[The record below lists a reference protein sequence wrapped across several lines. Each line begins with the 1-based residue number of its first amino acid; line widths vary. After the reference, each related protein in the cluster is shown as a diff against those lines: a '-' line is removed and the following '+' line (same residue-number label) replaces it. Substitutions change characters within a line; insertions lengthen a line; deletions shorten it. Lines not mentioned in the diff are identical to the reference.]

1 MLIRF
6 LIITALLLSAGLS
19 FSSEQNPRINGV
31 QVFVLNK
38 SYDGDMNAFFS
49 GLKAKG
55 YDTVFLRVFHNG
67 SDRHHFADENKDCK
81 SGVYFKTDRACV
93 VRDVLGEAVVSA
105 RKNGMRIYAWM
116 ATRSLT
122 FLKTPE
128 HMEKVFAK
136 DGTADGYGASIFD
149 SEVRTA
155 MKELFADLGK
165 YDIDGILFQDD
176 FIMRYSEGASGAA
189 VAMYEDE
196 TGNKLAYDTLF
207 SCNGSY
213 KVTRVSN
220 ACGETFL
227 PWIRWKNAKLMDFY
241 GELKSAAR
249 AVNPDIKFAANVYYE
264 TPIDKAKG
272 LAWYSQSIQS
282 MLAAGFD
289 YLAVMGYHDQIA
301 SEMRKDTDEAV
312 DVLYEMAENL
322 VAATDDENRIILKLQ
337 ITSFDKK
344 RTVDD
349 SQLDLLC
356 RMTADY
362 PGISR
367 VLVPVNS
374 LSDIKDICFS
384 N

>member
-1 MLIRF
+1 MLTRF
-6 LIITALLLSAGLS
+6 LIITALLFSAGLS

-38 SYDGDMNAFFS
+38 SYDGDMDAFFS

-55 YDTVFLRVFHNG
+55 YDTVMLRVFHNG
-67 SDRHHFADENKDCK
+67 GDRYHFAGENADCK

-93 VRDVLGEAVVSA
+93 VRDVLGEASVSA

-116 ATRSLT
+116 ATRSLS

-128 HMEKVFAK
+128 HMEKVFTPE
-136 DGTADGYGASIFD
+136 GTAEGYGASVFD
-149 SEVRTA
+149 KEVRA
-155 MKELFADLGK
+155 ELKGLFADLAK

-176 FIMRYSEGASGAA
+176 FIMRYAEGASDDA
-189 VAMYEDE
+189 VALYEAE

-207 SCNGSY
+207 SCSGSY
-213 KVTRVSN
+213 PVTRVSN

-227 PWIRWKNAKLMDFY
+227 YWVRWKNAKLMDFF
-241 GELKSAAR
+241 GELKSSAM
-249 AVNPDIKFAANVYYE
+249 AVNPDMKFAANVYYE
-264 TPIDKAKG
+264 TPIDKTKG

-301 SEMRKDTDEAV
+301 TEMRKETDEAV

-322 VAATDDENRIILKLQ
+322 VAAADDENRIILKLQ

-344 RTVDD
+344 RKIDD
-349 SQLDLLC
+349 SQIDLLC

>member
-1 MLIRF
+1 MFLRF

-31 QVFVLNK
+31 QVFVLSK
-38 SYDGDMNAFFS
+38 SYDGDMDTFFS
-49 GLKAKG
+49 GLKARG

-67 SDRHHFADENKDCK
+67 ADRYHLGEENSDCK
-81 SGVYFKTDRACV
+81 SGVYFKTDRTCV

-105 RKNGMRIYAWM
+105 RKNGIKIYAWM
-116 ATRSLT
+116 ATRSLS

-128 HMEKVFAK
+128 QMEKVFTPE
-136 DGTADGYGASIFD
+136 GTAEGYGASVFD
-149 SEVRTA
+149 EKVRSEL
-155 MKELFADLGK
+155 KGLFADLAE

-176 FIMRYSEGASGAA
+176 FIMRYSEGATDGA
-189 VAMYEDE
+189 VSMYEAE
-196 TGNKLAYDTLF
+196 TGNKAAYDTLF
-207 SCNGSY
+207 SCGGSY
-213 KVTRVSN
+213 PLTRITN

-227 PWIRWKNAKLMDFY
+227 PWVRWKNGKLMDFF
-241 GELKSAAR
+241 GELKRSAE

-264 TPIDKAKG
+264 TPIDRVKG

-301 SEMRKDTDEAV
+301 SEMRKETDEAV

-344 RTVDD
+344 RKIDG
-349 SQLDLLC
+349 SQLDMLC

-374 LSDIKDICFS
+374 ISDIKDICFS